1 MPRPVSRRRVGA
13 SPVARAYK
21 PAGVP
26 LRELEEVILS
36 LDELEALRLADLEGL
51 YQEACAVRMGISR
64 QTFGRIVESARRKV
78 ADALVNGKA
87 LAFEGGKIQME
98 ETMNEYKIAVPADG
112 ENVNLHFGSSRDF
125 AVFTVKDGEVIDS
138 EMYPAPNGA
147 GCKSGSAGGLARK
160 GVTVMLAGG
169 MGEGAARVME
179 SYGIK
184 AVRGVSGE
192 IRAAVDAYVEGKLKD
207 SGSNCAGHEHGDGHD
222 CGHHH

>member
-26 LRELEEVILS
+26 LRELEEVVLS
-36 LDELEALRLADLEGL
+36 LDELEAIRLADLEGL

-87 LAFEGGKIQME
+87 LAFEGGIIHME
-98 ETMNEYKIAVPADG
+98 ETMEDYKIAVPAQDG
-112 ENVNLHFGSSRDF
+112 DINQHFGSARDF
-125 AVFTVKDGEVIDS
+125 AIFTVKGGAVIDA
-138 EMYPAPNGA
+138 EMYPAPEGA
-147 GCKSGSAGGLARK
+147 GCKSGSAGGLAKK

-184 AVRGVSGE
+184 AVRGVSGD
-192 IRAAVDAYVEGKLKD
+192 IRAAVDAYVAGRVKD